1 MSGTSFLAPLR
12 FISLLLNLIVISE
25 VFPFTVCN
33 DEPQNPA
40 CEQDYDAQQ
49 IRIPAACMVALT
61 CFEIFGLITGIS
73 IFNDIHNLFSS
84 GFNLLSMFLILFYQM
99 DNWSPNSLWWIFGLF
114 NVPPFIG
121 ELVIIIR
128 TLVYRKF

>member
-25 VFPFTVCN
+25 IFPFTVCN
-33 DEPQNPA
+33 DDARNPA
-40 CEQDYDAQQ
+40 CDQDYDAQQ

-73 IFNDIHNLFSS
+73 IFNVS
-84 GFNLLSMFLILFYQM
+84 
-99 DNWSPNSLWWIFGLF
+99 
-114 NVPPFIG
+114 
-121 ELVIIIR
+121 
-128 TLVYRKF
+128 

>member
-25 VFPFTVCN
+25 IFPFTVCN
-33 DEPQNPA
+33 DDTRNAA
-40 CEQDYDAQQ
+40 CDQDYDAQQ

-73 IFNDIHNLFSS
+73 IFNVS
-84 GFNLLSMFLILFYQM
+84 
-99 DNWSPNSLWWIFGLF
+99 
-114 NVPPFIG
+114 
-121 ELVIIIR
+121 
-128 TLVYRKF
+128 